1 MADAGID
8 LFAPYPLG
16 ELQLKNRFVMA
27 PLTRCRAEAGN
38 VPSSMA
44 PAYYASRAGA
54 GLIVT
59 EATQVSPH
67 GQGYVFTPGIHSAEQ
82 VAGWQ
87 RVTEAVH
94 RAGGLIF
101 LQLWHVGRIS
111 HPDFLQGQL
120 PVAPSAIAPRG
131 VSTYTPA
138 GLKAVPTPRALA
150 TDEIP
155 GLVEAFRQ
163 GARNARAAGFDG
175 VEIHGANGYLID
187 QFLED
192 GSNHRT
198 DRYGGSVD
206 NRVRLLLE
214 VVDAV
219 AGVWGGERVGVRLS
233 PGGSFNDMGDSH
245 PQATFGHALSR
256 LGTRGLAYVHL
267 VEPDPS
273 CGEHP
278 TPDLT
283 ARHFRPLYPG
293 TLIVAKGY
301 TLERARAVVAAGQAD
316 LVAFGQLFLAN
327 PDLVERLRRGAP
339 LNTPDPETFYAG
351 GARGYID
358 YPTLDE
364 AASS

>member
-1 MADAGID
+1 MADANID
-8 LFAPYPLG
+8 LFAPYDLG
-16 ELQLKNRFVMA
+16 KLRLKNRFVMA

-38 VPSSMA
+38 VPSAMA
-44 PAYYASRAGA
+44 PQYYASRAGA

-59 EATQVSPH
+59 EATQVSSH
-67 GQGYVFTPGIHSAEQ
+67 GQGYIFTPGIHSAEQ

-94 RAGGLIF
+94 QAGGLIF

-111 HPDFLQGQL
+111 HPDFLHGQL

-131 VSTYTPA
+131 VSTYTPE
-138 GLKAVPTPRALA
+138 GIKEVPTPRALA

-155 GLVEAFRQ
+155 GIVEEFRL
-163 GARNARAAGFDG
+163 GARSALAAGFDG

-192 GSNHRT
+192 GTNHRT
-198 DRYGGSVD
+198 DRYGGSVE
-206 NRVRLLLE
+206 NRVRFLLE

-219 AGVWGGERVGVRLS
+219 ASVWGSQRVGVRLS
-233 PGGSFNDMGDSH
+233 PGGSFNDMADSH

-256 LGTRGLAYVHL
+256 LGTQGLAYVHL
-267 VEPDPS
+267 VEPDPTS
-273 CGEHP
+273 GEHP

-301 TLERARAVVAAGQAD
+301 TLERAQGVVRGGLAD
-316 LVAFGQLFLAN
+316 LVAFGQPFLAN
-327 PDLVERLRRGAP
+327 PDLVERFRRGAT
-339 LNTPDPETFYAG
+339 LNTPDPDTFYAG

-358 YPTLDE
+358 YPTLD
-364 AASS
+364 APASP